1 MPAVRIVCIED
12 DPQIIELVRTILGR
26 KGYQVIGAAGGQEG
40 LTLVQVQRPDL
51 ILLDLMMP
59 DLDGWEVYRRLKEDP
74 LLAPVPVMVVTARAQ
89 DIDRVLGL
97 HVAHVDD
104 YLTKPFTPKQ
114 LTDSVERILARR
126 HAATEPARVFA
137 TVFSTRPV
145 SASATTTVTGLGR
158 VAYQTAAET
167 PAAMTTRM
175 PNRVSSRRVR
185 PAPRESRARLRPTD
199 RHRQCGR

>member
-126 HAATEPARVFA
+126 RAA
-137 TVFSTRPV
+137 
-145 SASATTTVTGLGR
+145 
-158 VAYQTAAET
+158 
-167 PAAMTTRM
+167 
-175 PNRVSSRRVR
+175 SS
-185 PAPRESRARLRPTD
+185 
-199 RHRQCGR
+199 G

>member
-40 LTLVQVQRPDL
+40 LTLVQVQHPDL

-126 HAATEPARVFA
+126 RAA
-137 TVFSTRPV
+137 
-145 SASATTTVTGLGR
+145 ASG
-158 VAYQTAAET
+158 
-167 PAAMTTRM
+167 
-175 PNRVSSRRVR
+175 
-185 PAPRESRARLRPTD
+185 
-199 RHRQCGR
+199 

>member
-126 HAATEPARVFA
+126 HAA
-137 TVFSTRPV
+137 
-145 SASATTTVTGLGR
+145 
-158 VAYQTAAET
+158 
-167 PAAMTTRM
+167 
-175 PNRVSSRRVR
+175 SS
-185 PAPRESRARLRPTD
+185 
-199 RHRQCGR
+199 G

>member
-12 DPQIIELVRTILGR
+12 DPQIIELVRMILGR

-40 LTLVQVQRPDL
+40 LTLVQVQRPDI

-74 LLAPVPVMVVTARAQ
+74 LLAPVPVIVVTARAQ

-104 YLTKPFTPKQ
+104 YLSKPFTPKQ

-126 HAATEPARVFA
+126 
-137 TVFSTRPV
+137 
-145 SASATTTVTGLGR
+145 
-158 VAYQTAAET
+158 
-167 PAAMTTRM
+167 
-175 PNRVSSRRVR
+175 
-185 PAPRESRARLRPTD
+185 RPTPP
-199 RHRQCGR
+199 G

>member
-12 DPQIIELVRTILGR
+12 DPQIIELVRMILGR
-26 KGYQVIGAAGGQEG
+26 KGHQVIGAAGGQEG

-74 LLAPVPVMVVTARAQ
+74 LLAAVPVIVVTARAQ

-97 HVAHVDD
+97 RVAHVDD

-114 LTDSVERILARR
+114 LTDSVERIL
-126 HAATEPARVFA
+126 
-137 TVFSTRPV
+137 
-145 SASATTTVTGLGR
+145 
-158 VAYQTAAET
+158 
-167 PAAMTTRM
+167 
-175 PNRVSSRRVR
+175 SRR
-185 PAPRESRARLRPTD
+185 PASSS
-199 RHRQCGR
+199 

>member
-26 KGYQVIGAAGGQEG
+26 KGYQVIGATGGQEG
-40 LTLVQVQRPDL
+40 LTLVQVQHPDL

-126 HAATEPARVFA
+126 RT
-137 TVFSTRPV
+137 
-145 SASATTTVTGLGR
+145 ASSG
-158 VAYQTAAET
+158 
-167 PAAMTTRM
+167 
-175 PNRVSSRRVR
+175 
-185 PAPRESRARLRPTD
+185 
-199 RHRQCGR
+199 

>member
-12 DPQIIELVRTILGR
+12 DPQIIELVRMILGR

-74 LLAPVPVMVVTARAQ
+74 VLAAVPVIVVTARAQ

-114 LTDSVERILARR
+114 LTDSVERIL
-126 HAATEPARVFA
+126 
-137 TVFSTRPV
+137 
-145 SASATTTVTGLGR
+145 
-158 VAYQTAAET
+158 
-167 PAAMTTRM
+167 
-175 PNRVSSRRVR
+175 SRR
-185 PAPRESRARLRPTD
+185 PAGAS
-199 RHRQCGR
+199 

>member
-126 HAATEPARVFA
+126 RAA
-137 TVFSTRPV
+137 
-145 SASATTTVTGLGR
+145 ASG
-158 VAYQTAAET
+158 
-167 PAAMTTRM
+167 
-175 PNRVSSRRVR
+175 
-185 PAPRESRARLRPTD
+185 
-199 RHRQCGR
+199 

>member
-1 MPAVRIVCIED
+1 MAAVRIVCIED
-12 DPQIIELVRTILGR
+12 DPQIIELVRMILGR

-59 DLDGWEVYRRLKEDP
+59 DLDGWEVYRRLKEDSV
-74 LLAPVPVMVVTARAQ
+74 LAAVPVIVVTARAQ

-126 HAATEPARVFA
+126 PAG
-137 TVFSTRPV
+137 
-145 SASATTTVTGLGR
+145 AS
-158 VAYQTAAET
+158 
-167 PAAMTTRM
+167 
-175 PNRVSSRRVR
+175 
-185 PAPRESRARLRPTD
+185 
-199 RHRQCGR
+199 

>member
-12 DPQIIELVRTILGR
+12 DPQIIELVRMILGR
-26 KGYQVIGAAGGQEG
+26 KGYQVVGAAGGQEG

-74 LLAPVPVMVVTARAQ
+74 LLAPVPVIVVTARAQ

-104 YLTKPFTPKQ
+104 YLSKPFTPKQ

-126 HAATEPARVFA
+126 
-137 TVFSTRPV
+137 
-145 SASATTTVTGLGR
+145 SATSAG
-158 VAYQTAAET
+158 
-167 PAAMTTRM
+167 
-175 PNRVSSRRVR
+175 
-185 PAPRESRARLRPTD
+185 
-199 RHRQCGR
+199 

>member
-51 ILLDLMMP
+51 NLLDLMMP

-74 LLAPVPVMVVTARAQ
+74 LLAPVPVIVVTARAQ

-126 HAATEPARVFA
+126 RAA
-137 TVFSTRPV
+137 
-145 SASATTTVTGLGR
+145 
-158 VAYQTAAET
+158 
-167 PAAMTTRM
+167 
-175 PNRVSSRRVR
+175 SS
-185 PAPRESRARLRPTD
+185 
-199 RHRQCGR
+199 G

>member
-12 DPQIIELVRTILGR
+12 DPQIIELVRMILGR

-40 LTLVQVQRPDL
+40 LTLVQVQRPDV

-59 DLDGWEVYRRLKEDP
+59 DLDGWEVYRRLKEDAV
-74 LLAPVPVMVVTARAQ
+74 LAAVPVIVVTARAQ

-114 LTDSVERILARR
+114 LTESVDRIL
-126 HAATEPARVFA
+126 
-137 TVFSTRPV
+137 
-145 SASATTTVTGLGR
+145 
-158 VAYQTAAET
+158 
-167 PAAMTTRM
+167 
-175 PNRVSSRRVR
+175 SRR
-185 PAPRESRARLRPTD
+185 PAGTS
-199 RHRQCGR
+199 

>member
-12 DPQIIELVRTILGR
+12 DPQIIELVRMILGR

-40 LTLVQVQRPDL
+40 LTLVQAQRPDI

-74 LLAPVPVMVVTARAQ
+74 LLAPVPVIVVTARAQ

-104 YLTKPFTPKQ
+104 YLSKPFTPKQ

-126 HAATEPARVFA
+126 
-137 TVFSTRPV
+137 
-145 SASATTTVTGLGR
+145 
-158 VAYQTAAET
+158 
-167 PAAMTTRM
+167 
-175 PNRVSSRRVR
+175 
-185 PAPRESRARLRPTD
+185 RPTPP
-199 RHRQCGR
+199 G

>member
-12 DPQIIELVRTILGR
+12 DPQIIELVRMILGR
-26 KGYQVIGAAGGQEG
+26 KGFQVIGAAGGQEG
-40 LTLVQVQRPDL
+40 LTLVQAQRPDL

-74 LLAPVPVMVVTARAQ
+74 VLAAVPVVVVTARAQ

-114 LTDSVERILARR
+114 LTDSVERILGRR
-126 HAATEPARVFA
+126 PAAT
-137 TVFSTRPV
+137 
-145 SASATTTVTGLGR
+145 L
-158 VAYQTAAET
+158 
-167 PAAMTTRM
+167 
-175 PNRVSSRRVR
+175 
-185 PAPRESRARLRPTD
+185 D
-199 RHRQCGR
+199 

>member
-1 MPAVRIVCIED
+1 
-12 DPQIIELVRTILGR
+12 
-26 KGYQVIGAAGGQEG
+26 
-40 LTLVQVQRPDL
+40 VQHPDL

-126 HAATEPARVFA
+126 RAAP
-137 TVFSTRPV
+137 
-145 SASATTTVTGLGR
+145 TG
-158 VAYQTAAET
+158 
-167 PAAMTTRM
+167 
-175 PNRVSSRRVR
+175 
-185 PAPRESRARLRPTD
+185 
-199 RHRQCGR
+199 

>member
-40 LTLVQVQRPDL
+40 LTLVQVQRPDI

-74 LLAPVPVMVVTARAQ
+74 LLAPVPVIVVTARAQ

-104 YLTKPFTPKQ
+104 YLSKPFTPKQ
-114 LTDSVERILARR
+114 LTDSVDRILARR
-126 HAATEPARVFA
+126 
-137 TVFSTRPV
+137 
-145 SASATTTVTGLGR
+145 SAT
-158 VAYQTAAET
+158 
-167 PAAMTTRM
+167 
-175 PNRVSSRRVR
+175 SS
-185 PAPRESRARLRPTD
+185 
-199 RHRQCGR
+199 G

>member
-126 HAATEPARVFA
+126 RT
-137 TVFSTRPV
+137 
-145 SASATTTVTGLGR
+145 ASSG
-158 VAYQTAAET
+158 
-167 PAAMTTRM
+167 
-175 PNRVSSRRVR
+175 
-185 PAPRESRARLRPTD
+185 
-199 RHRQCGR
+199 

>member
-12 DPQIIELVRTILGR
+12 DPQIIELVRMILGR

-40 LTLVQVQRPDL
+40 LTLVQVQRPDV

-59 DLDGWEVYRRLKEDP
+59 DLDGWEVYRRLKEDA
-74 LLAPVPVMVVTARAQ
+74 LLAAVPVIVVTARAQ

-104 YLTKPFTPKQ
+104 YLSKPFTPKQ

-126 HAATEPARVFA
+126 RAT
-137 TVFSTRPV
+137 
-145 SASATTTVTGLGR
+145 
-158 VAYQTAAET
+158 
-167 PAAMTTRM
+167 
-175 PNRVSSRRVR
+175 SS
-185 PAPRESRARLRPTD
+185 
-199 RHRQCGR
+199 G

>member
-74 LLAPVPVMVVTARAQ
+74 LLAPVPVIVVTARAQ

-104 YLTKPFTPKQ
+104 YLSKPFTPKQ

-126 HAATEPARVFA
+126 GA
-137 TVFSTRPV
+137 
-145 SASATTTVTGLGR
+145 ASAG
-158 VAYQTAAET
+158 
-167 PAAMTTRM
+167 
-175 PNRVSSRRVR
+175 
-185 PAPRESRARLRPTD
+185 
-199 RHRQCGR
+199 

>member
-12 DPQIIELVRTILGR
+12 DPQIIELVRMILGR
-26 KGYQVIGAAGGQEG
+26 KGFQVIGAAGGQEG
-40 LTLVQVQRPDL
+40 LTLVQAQRPDL

-74 LLAPVPVMVVTARAQ
+74 VLAAVPVVVVTARAQ

-114 LTDSVERILARR
+114 LTDSVERILGRR
-126 HAATEPARVFA
+126 P
-137 TVFSTRPV
+137 
-145 SASATTTVTGLGR
+145 
-158 VAYQTAAET
+158 TAA
-167 PAAMTTRM
+167 
-175 PNRVSSRRVR
+175 
-185 PAPRESRARLRPTD
+185 L
-199 RHRQCGR
+199 G

>member
-26 KGYQVIGAAGGQEG
+26 KGYQVIGATGGQEG
-40 LTLVQVQRPDL
+40 LTLVQVQHPDL

-126 HAATEPARVFA
+126 RAA
-137 TVFSTRPV
+137 
-145 SASATTTVTGLGR
+145 ASG
-158 VAYQTAAET
+158 
-167 PAAMTTRM
+167 
-175 PNRVSSRRVR
+175 
-185 PAPRESRARLRPTD
+185 
-199 RHRQCGR
+199 

>member
-40 LTLVQVQRPDL
+40 LTLVQAQRPDL

-74 LLAPVPVMVVTARAQ
+74 LLAPLPVIVVTARAQ

-104 YLTKPFTPKQ
+104 YLSKPFTPKQ
-114 LTDSVERILARR
+114 LTESVDRVLARR
-126 HAATEPARVFA
+126 RAT
-137 TVFSTRPV
+137 
-145 SASATTTVTGLGR
+145 
-158 VAYQTAAET
+158 
-167 PAAMTTRM
+167 
-175 PNRVSSRRVR
+175 SS
-185 PAPRESRARLRPTD
+185 
-199 RHRQCGR
+199 G

>member
-26 KGYQVIGAAGGQEG
+26 KGFQVIGAAGGQEG
-40 LTLVQVQRPDL
+40 LTLVQAQRPDL

-74 LLAPVPVMVVTARAQ
+74 LLAAVPVVVVTARAQ

-114 LTDSVERILARR
+114 LTDSVERILGRR
-126 HAATEPARVFA
+126 P
-137 TVFSTRPV
+137 
-145 SASATTTVTGLGR
+145 
-158 VAYQTAAET
+158 TAA
-167 PAAMTTRM
+167 
-175 PNRVSSRRVR
+175 
-185 PAPRESRARLRPTD
+185 L
-199 RHRQCGR
+199 G

>member
-74 LLAPVPVMVVTARAQ
+74 LLAPVPVIVVTARAQ

-114 LTDSVERILARR
+114 LIDSVERILARR
-126 HAATEPARVFA
+126 RAA
-137 TVFSTRPV
+137 
-145 SASATTTVTGLGR
+145 
-158 VAYQTAAET
+158 
-167 PAAMTTRM
+167 
-175 PNRVSSRRVR
+175 SS
-185 PAPRESRARLRPTD
+185 
-199 RHRQCGR
+199 G

>member
-74 LLAPVPVMVVTARAQ
+74 LLAPVPVIVVTARAQ

-126 HAATEPARVFA
+126 RAA
-137 TVFSTRPV
+137 
-145 SASATTTVTGLGR
+145 
-158 VAYQTAAET
+158 
-167 PAAMTTRM
+167 
-175 PNRVSSRRVR
+175 SS
-185 PAPRESRARLRPTD
+185 
-199 RHRQCGR
+199 G